1 MRYEE
6 PNPLKRHATIVSG
19 LTNKFK
25 SMTSAKDKIT
35 DKSAVFNRILYG
47 SFLLLGI
54 YFLITKDISSAM
66 SNLGIGLIFDPFDQ
80 KVMWQQRPIF
90 QKIWLIVHL
99 SIVLGLVAI
108 LIADRFA

>member
-1 MRYEE
+1 
-6 PNPLKRHATIVSG
+6 
-19 LTNKFK
+19 
-25 SMTSAKDKIT
+25 MTSTKEKIT
-35 DKSAVFNRILYG
+35 DRSALFNRILYVG
-47 SFLLLGI
+47 FLLFGI
-54 YFLITKDISSAM
+54 YFLLTKDISSAM

-80 KVMWQQRPIF
+80 KVMWQQRPLY